1 MTAPAATVVTPVPTA
16 HAKRV
21 ATAARTVI
29 AVVAT
34 VAAVPMLA
42 LTAIAMHGNPT
53 SRFAQVVGSF
63 SGASEGK
70 RGVSGVDLKK
80 SFLPAGS
87 RENRPTRD

>member
-1 MTAPAATVVTPVPTA
+1 
-16 HAKRV
+16 
-21 ATAARTVI
+21 
-29 AVVAT
+29 
-34 VAAVPMLA
+34 MLA